1 MNPARLVL
9 VGRRH
14 LDHDLRKFLA
24 RHDARKRIV
33 AFAEKMVVPV
43 AELKTLSIAIG
54 VAATALDALHRMET
68 PRRVVRPENV
78 ARLAEQYDTLRRA
91 RPTLAERSADGRERE
106 EYVRG

>member
-43 AELKTLSIAIG
+43 AELKTLSIALG
-54 VAATALDALHRMET
+54 VAAKALDALHRMAT
-68 PRRVVRPENV
+68 QRRVVRPENV
-78 ARLAEQYDTLRRA
+78 ARLADTDDAFQEARR
-91 RPTLAERSADGRERE
+91 PE
-106 EYVRG
+106 ESRGG